1 MVAAYN
7 NDGHAARYICNSQ
20 DVSYGAPFCQSLKAA
35 PVDEQVT
42 SIVLHALEP
51 AAIGPVLLLPPLC
64 KPSAPPWSNS
74 GVNVWNARN
83 IRSTRPVAV
92 MPAPSR
98 RTGWWRGRWSET
110 GRKLRPSRRGLP
122 LTNRRLGHPTGKT
135 DLGRVL
141 CDDNVPTRARRERT
155 PRKGR
160 QHLSAAGRRCRQ
172 KTMDAGSPARVAP
185 SLRITSEPLAVTS
198 RAARCPPRRALRRRN
213 NSVLQPVSP

>member
-20 DVSYGAPFCQSLKAA
+20 DVSYGRPFCQSLKAA

-51 AAIGPVLLLPPLC
+51 AASGSVLLLPPLC

-74 GVNVWNARN
+74 GVSVWNAGN
-83 IRSTRPVAV
+83 IKSTRPVAV

-98 RTGWWRGRWSET
+98 RTTWWRGRWSET
-110 GRKLRPSRRGLP
+110 GRKLRPGKRGLP
-122 LTNRRLGHPTGKT
+122 LTNRRLATRPAKLISVVSCATT
-135 DLGRVL
+135 MCRRALAASVL
-141 CDDNVPTRARRERT
+141 
-155 PRKGR
+155 
-160 QHLSAAGRRCRQ
+160 L
-172 KTMDAGSPARVAP
+172 ARVA
-185 SLRITSEPLAVTS
+185 SISRQLADDADKKDGRRLASARRTKFADHQRAARRSS